1 MTYHFWYVDRT
12 HFADSE
18 TTLAFII
25 TSFVTELLAGN
36 LRHLISIL
44 LSFLF
49 PQEPKSAE
57 PHSVTPLGQ
66 GQLKLNQRRAQICPQ
81 FCSCPSRFRD
91 TAPAHSWPVLS
102 LSGLVPSARQ
112 MLICLPSA
120 KLPLFHHRGQ
130 LCRLALGFIV
140 PLFPPNPFAWS
151 HDPKLSWPP
160 PCLRFWRKE
169 LTLGISSLQSGSST
183 SGPKTLCF
191 ILVGPKANV
200 LDSNS
205 VKDLCCILP

>member
-140 PLFPPNPFAWS
+140 PLFPPNPLAWS

-160 PCLRFWRKE
+160 PCLR
-169 LTLGISSLQSGSST
+169 SLEEIAYLRDFC
-183 SGPKTLCF
+183 P
-191 ILVGPKANV
+191 
-200 LDSNS
+200 S
-205 VKDLCCILP
+205 VWFFYLWSKDLMFYPRWAKGQCLRLQLC